1 MNIEIA
7 PSILAADVSCMGQEV
22 AKVEAA
28 GCRYLH
34 IDIMDGHFVPNL
46 SYGPHVVKCL
56 RPHSQMIFDVHLMI
70 TDPGKYIPDYAKAG
84 ADLITVHAEVTE
96 NQEAL
101 IALADKIHSFGIRA
115 GVSVKPNTP
124 AEVLEG
130 ILNKFELV
138 LVMSVEPGFGGQ
150 SYIKDVNEKIRK
162 LREMADKE
170 NPELMLQVDGGIGME
185 TIGMPVHAG
194 ANILVAGSSVFGAED
209 AGLAAKELY
218 AKAVQEAKK
227 R

>member
-1 MNIEIA
+1 MKIEIA
-7 PSILAADVSCMGQEV
+7 PSILAADVSTMGQEV

-56 RPHSQMIFDVHLMI
+56 RPHSQMVFDVHLMI
-70 TDPGKYIPDYAKAG
+70 SDPKKYIPDYVKAG
-84 ADLITVHAEVTE
+84 ADLITVHAEVAE
-96 NQEAL
+96 SKEEL
-101 IALADKIHSFGIRA
+101 LALAEQIHSFGIRA
-115 GVSVKPNTP
+115 GVSVKPGTP

-130 ILNKFELV
+130 LLDKFELV

-150 SYIKDVNEKIRK
+150 SYIESVNDKIRA
-162 LREMADKE
+162 LREMADRE
-170 NPELMLQVDGGIGME
+170 NPALDIEVDGGIGKD
-185 TIGMPVHAG
+185 TIHMPVAAG

-209 AGLAAKELY
+209 AGKAAKELY
-218 AKAVQEAKK
+218 ALAMQEAEKA
-227 R
+227 